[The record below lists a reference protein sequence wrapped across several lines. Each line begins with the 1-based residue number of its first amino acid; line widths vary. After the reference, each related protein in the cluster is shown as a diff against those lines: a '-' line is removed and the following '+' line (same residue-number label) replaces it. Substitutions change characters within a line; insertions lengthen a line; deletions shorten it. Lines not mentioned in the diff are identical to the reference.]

1 MKKNEKLAKK
11 RKDREKK
18 SHAKVLLRREAIRKE
33 RKEIVRQNLLEKSLS
48 PKKTPIVNNREL
60 QLEQEEKKI
69 EKIKEQLLK
78 NQEILKVLEEQ
89 YNQEQDARNQIN
101 ENLES
106 EGNISL
112 QDKLS
117 AMHKSVID
125 SQEKFQDPN
134 AQITIDHEN
143 K

>member
-1 MKKNEKLAKK
+1 MKKNEKIAKK
-11 RKDREKK
+11 RKEREKK

-33 RKEIVRQNLLEKSLS
+33 RRELVRQNLLEKSLS
-48 PKKTPIVNNREL
+48 PKKTPIVYNREL
-60 QLEQEEKKI
+60 QLDQEAKKT

-78 NQEILKVLEEQ
+78 NQEILKALEEQ
-89 YNQEQDARNQIN
+89 YNQEQDIRKQIN

-106 EGNISL
+106 EGNMSL

-117 AMHKSVID
+117 AMHKSVIE
-125 SQEKFQDPN
+125 SQEKFQDPDS
-134 AQITIDHEN
+134 QITIDHQN

>member
-1 MKKNEKLAKK
+1 MKKNEKIAKK
-11 RKDREKK
+11 RKEREKK

-33 RKEIVRQNLLEKSLS
+33 RRELVRQNLLEKSLS

-60 QLEQEEKKI
+60 QLDQEAKKT

-78 NQEILKVLEEQ
+78 NQEILKALEEQ
-89 YNQEQDARNQIN
+89 YNQEQDIRKQIN

-106 EGNISL
+106 EGNMSL

-134 AQITIDHEN
+134 AQITIDHQN

>member
-106 EGNISL
+106 ECNISL

>member
-1 MKKNEKLAKK
+1 MKKNEKIAKK
-11 RKDREKK
+11 RKEREKK
-18 SHAKVLLRREAIRKE
+18 SHTKVLLRREAIRKE
-33 RKEIVRQNLLEKSLS
+33 RREIVRQNLLEKSLS

-60 QLEQEEKKI
+60 QLDQEAKKT

-78 NQEILKVLEEQ
+78 NQEILKALEEQ
-89 YNQEQDARNQIN
+89 YNQEQDIRKQIN

-106 EGNISL
+106 EGNMSL

-125 SQEKFQDPN
+125 SQEKFQDPD
-134 AQITIDHEN
+134 AQIVIDYEN

>member
-1 MKKNEKLAKK
+1 MKKNEKIAKK
-11 RKDREKK
+11 RKEREKK

>member
-106 EGNISL
+106 EG
-112 QDKLS
+112 
-117 AMHKSVID
+117 
-125 SQEKFQDPN
+125 
-134 AQITIDHEN
+134 TIN
-143 K
+143 

>member
-1 MKKNEKLAKK
+1 M
-11 RKDREKK
+11 
-18 SHAKVLLRREAIRKE
+18 
-33 RKEIVRQNLLEKSLS
+33 
-48 PKKTPIVNNREL
+48 
-60 QLEQEEKKI
+60 EQEEKKI

-78 NQEILKVLEEQ
+78 NQEILKALEEQ
-89 YNQEQDARNQIN
+89 YNQEQDARKQIN

-106 EGNISL
+106 EGNMSL

-125 SQEKFQDPN
+125 SQEKFQDPD

>member
-106 EGNISL
+106 EGNLSL

>member
-89 YNQEQDARNQIN
+89 YNQEQDARNQMN

>member
-60 QLEQEEKKI
+60 QLEQEEKKNRKNKRTI
-69 EKIKEQLLK
+69 TEKSRDFKSSWGTVQSR
-78 NQEILKVLEEQ
+78 
-89 YNQEQDARNQIN
+89 ARC
-101 ENLES
+101 
-106 EGNISL
+106 
-112 QDKLS
+112 K
-117 AMHKSVID
+117 K
-125 SQEKFQDPN
+125 PN
-134 AQITIDHEN
+134 
-143 K
+143 

>member
-1 MKKNEKLAKK
+1 MKKNEKIAKK
-11 RKDREKK
+11 RKEREKK

-33 RKEIVRQNLLEKSLS
+33 RKEIARQNLLEKSLS

-78 NQEILKVLEEQ
+78 NQEILKALEEQ
-89 YNQEQDARNQIN
+89 YNQEQDARKQIN

-106 EGNISL
+106 EGNMSL

-125 SQEKFQDPN
+125 SQEKFQDPD